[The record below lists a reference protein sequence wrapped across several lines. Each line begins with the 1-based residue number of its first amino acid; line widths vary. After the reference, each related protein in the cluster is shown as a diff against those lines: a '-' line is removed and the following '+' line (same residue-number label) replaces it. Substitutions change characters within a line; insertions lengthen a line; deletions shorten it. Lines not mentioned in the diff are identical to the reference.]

1 MEADD
6 KRAPPATVNAAVDAV
21 LVYATFPTAAA
32 AELVAEAVVTQ
43 GLAACANI
51 LPGLTSIY
59 IWEGRLEREQEV
71 AMVMK
76 TRRALAVGVVAETCR
91 LHPFTNPAVL
101 VLPVDGGSARFLA
114 WIETQT
120 AAAAGAG
127 GIIR

>member
-1 MEADD
+1 M
-6 KRAPPATVNAAVDAV
+6 ATDIKPNPNAAVDAA

-32 AELVAEAVVTQ
+32 AEMVAEALVSK

-51 LPGLTSIY
+51 VPGLTSIY

-76 TRRALAVGVVAETCR
+76 TRRVLAEHVVEEIRR

-101 VLPVDGGSARFLA
+101 ILPVDGGSADFLA
-114 WIETQT
+114 WIVAQT
-120 AAAAGAG
+120 AAAPTP
-127 GIIR
+127 